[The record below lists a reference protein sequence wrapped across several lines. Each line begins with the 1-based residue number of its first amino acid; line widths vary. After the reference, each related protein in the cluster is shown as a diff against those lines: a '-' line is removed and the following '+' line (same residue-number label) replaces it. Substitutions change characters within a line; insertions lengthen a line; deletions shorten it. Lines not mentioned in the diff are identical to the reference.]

1 MSKTKRIPKIPINLN
16 KSSCS
21 PISATCVKWPGPDV
35 PCLSLCKGDSITE
48 VIYELAINFCNVY
61 QHLSPETYNAD
72 CLLLNNECQFSDF
85 GALFQALIDKVCELE
100 GDQCN
105 LVPTIIKESNTTFSV
120 DITKGIAP
128 YEYEWSIAESETT
141 GINLISN
148 ATLST
153 AEITFP
159 QRDGVLFTLLKV
171 KVTDKNG
178 CIGTDTMLIYHTV

>member
-16 KSSCS
+16 KTGCS
-21 PISATCVKWPGPDV
+21 PISSNCVKWQGPDV

-48 VIYELAINFCNVY
+48 VVYELAVNFCDVY

-100 GDQCN
+100 GNYCN
-105 LVPTIIKESNTTFSV
+105 IVPTINNDTATTFSTAIENGV
-120 DITKGIAP
+120 AP
-128 YEYEWSIAESETT
+128 YQYEWSVVESEAT
-141 GINLISN
+141 GVILSSN
-148 ATLST
+148 PSAST
-153 AEITFP
+153 AEIDFT
-159 QRDGVLFTLLKV
+159 RDGNLVSLLKV